1 MNELDGI
8 ENRLNWITTRVF
20 VMDLKEYEH
29 NPRRIS
35 KKDFDKLVTNIREDG
50 YHQRII
56 VDINNVIIGGHS
68 RKRALLAAGYAHN
81 DSIEVL
87 RASRPLTDIEFKRLN
102 IRDNIPFGE
111 FDFDILANNFEMED
125 LIDWGMDVNLFPGA
139 APEFNPVVNE
149 ERLDEK
155 TKVTCPN
162 CQHEF
167 EN

>member
-125 LIDWGMDVNLFPGA
+125 LIDWGMDVNLFPSLEE
-139 APEFNPVVNE
+139 PEP
-149 ERLDEK
+149 EK
-155 TKVTCPN
+155 T
-162 CQHEF
+162 ESEED
-167 EN
+167 ENKLKCELCGK